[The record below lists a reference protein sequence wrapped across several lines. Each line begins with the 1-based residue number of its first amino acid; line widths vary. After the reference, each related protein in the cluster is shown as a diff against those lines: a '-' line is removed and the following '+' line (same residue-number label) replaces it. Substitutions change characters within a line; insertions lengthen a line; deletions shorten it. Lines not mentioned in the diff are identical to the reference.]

1 MKLPQTKSFKFCIN
15 ILCKYTIWQIVF
27 DWNFLSSTNLKIG
40 RSGIC
45 IEWLLLSDFNIIVKG
60 HCCFMYYRPWE
71 RKKVQGQRHIHQFLC
86 KRALLML
93 LERFEALHRRIK
105 SWGKILFFFKAEH
118 KYFWKNHILSA
129 NIELLLHLKPTMI
142 LYWVASIYFSLEFC
156 IFFCVVLY

>member
-1 MKLPQTKSFKFCIN
+1 MIIICFHEFFRPWFLKFSGPLCYVESVLIYTVPHSLEIRGLYLMKLPQTKSFKFCNN
-15 ILCKYTIWQIVF
+15 ILCKYKIWQIVF
-27 DWNFLSSTNLKIG
+27 DWNFLSSTNHKIG

-105 SWGKILFFFKAEH
+105 SWEKILLFF
-118 KYFWKNHILSA
+118 
-129 NIELLLHLKPTMI
+129 
-142 LYWVASIYFSLEFC
+142 
-156 IFFCVVLY
+156 